1 MTEMSKSYA
10 DALFSLALETNT
22 VFETLMTLKAMRDGL
37 YATEGALDL
46 LASPSIPKD
55 ERCAVLEKAFGD
67 VQPEHVMSFVGVL
80 VQHGHIRELNDCVE
94 AYTAL
99 HDEHARLSTAY
110 VTSAVELTE
119 GEKAKLIEKLSQK
132 LGRTIHL
139 ECAVDPS
146 LLGGLIVNVD
156 GKVIDGS
163 LRNKL
168 QEIKEVMTK

>member
-22 VFETLMTLKAMRDGL
+22 VFETLMTLKEVRDGL

-146 LLGGLIVNVD
+146 LLGGLVVHVD

-163 LRNKL
+163 LRSKL

>member
-1 MTEMSKSYA
+1 MTDTSKSYA
-10 DALFSLALETNT
+10 DALFSLAMETNT
-22 VFETLMTLKAMRDGL
+22 ISETLTALKEMRDGL
-37 YATEGALDL
+37 YGTEGALDL

-67 VQPEHVMSFVGVL
+67 VQPEHVLSFVGVL
-80 VQHGHIRELNDCVE
+80 VQHGYIRELDDCLK
-94 AYTAL
+94 AYTEL
-99 HDEHARLSTAY
+99 HDAARRLSTAY

-163 LRNKL
+163 LKHKL
-168 QEIKEVMTK
+168 QEIKEVMNR

>member
-55 ERCAVLEKAFGD
+55 ERCALLEKAFGD

-110 VTSAVELTE
+110 VTSAVELTD

-146 LLGGLIVNVD
+146 LLGGLVVNVD

-163 LRNKL
+163 LRSKL

>member
-1 MTEMSKSYA
+1 MTDTSKSYA

-22 VFETLMTLKAMRDGL
+22 VFETLMALKEMRIGI
-37 YATEGALDL
+37 YATEGAIDL

-80 VQHGHIRELNDCVE
+80 VQHGHIRELDDCLE
-94 AYTAL
+94 AYTQL
-99 HDEHARLSTAY
+99 HDEHCKLSIAH
-110 VTSAVELTE
+110 VTSAVALHE
-119 GEKAKLIEKLSQK
+119 GEKAALIEKLSRK

-146 LLGGLIVNVD
+146 LLGGLVVQVD

-163 LRNKL
+163 LKHRL
-168 QEIKEVMTK
+168 QEIKEVMNR

>member
-1 MTEMSKSYA
+1 MTDTSKSYA

-22 VFETLMTLKAMRDGL
+22 VFETLTALKEMRDGL

-46 LASPSIPKD
+46 LASPSIPVD

-67 VQPEHVMSFVGVL
+67 IQPEHVMSFVGIL

-99 HDEHARLSTAY
+99 HDEHSRLSTAY
-110 VTSAVELTE
+110 VTSAVELTK
-119 GEKAKLIEKLSQK
+119 GEKKELTEKLSRKFQ
-132 LGRTIHL
+132 RTIHL

-146 LLGGLIVNVD
+146 LLGGLVVQVD

-163 LRNKL
+163 LKHKL
-168 QEIKEVMTK
+168 QGIKEVMTK

>member
-1 MTEMSKSYA
+1 MTDMSKSYA

-22 VFETLMTLKAMRDGL
+22 VFETLTALKEMRDGING
-37 YATEGALDL
+37 TEGALDL

-80 VQHGHIRELNDCVE
+80 VQNGHIRELNDCVD

-99 HDEHARLSTAY
+99 HDEHARLSTAH
-110 VTSAVELTE
+110 VTSAVELTADE
-119 GEKAKLIEKLSQK
+119 RAKLVKKLESK

-146 LLGGLIVNVD
+146 LLGGLVVHVD

-163 LRNKL
+163 LRSKL

>member
-22 VFETLMTLKAMRDGL
+22 VFETLMTLKEVRDGL

-146 LLGGLIVNVD
+146 LLGGLVVNVD

-163 LRNKL
+163 LRSKL

>member
-22 VFETLMTLKAMRDGL
+22 VFETLMTLKEVRDGL

-55 ERCAVLEKAFGD
+55 ERCAVLEKAFGN
-67 VQPEHVMSFVGVL
+67 VQPDHVMSFVGIL
-80 VQHGHIRELNDCVE
+80 VQHGHIRELDDCLQ
-94 AYTAL
+94 AYTQL
-99 HDEHARLSTAY
+99 HDEHCRLSTAY
-110 VTSAVELTE
+110 VTSAVELTA
-119 GEKAKLIEKLSQK
+119 GEKAELTEKLSRK
-132 LGRTIHL
+132 FNRSIHL

-146 LLGGLIVNVD
+146 LLGGLVVQVD

-163 LRNKL
+163 LKHKL
-168 QEIKEVMTK
+168 QEIKEVMNR

>member
-22 VFETLMTLKAMRDGL
+22 VFETLMKLKEVRDGL
-37 YATEGALDL
+37 KGTEGALDL

-67 VQPEHVMSFVGVL
+67 VQPEHVLSFVGVL
-80 VQHGHIRELNDCVE
+80 VQHGHIRELDDCVD

-110 VTSAVELTE
+110 VTSAVELNAE
-119 GEKAKLIEKLSQK
+119 EKALLTAK
-132 LGRTIHL
+132 LGKKLNRTIHL
-139 ECAVDPS
+139 ECTVDPS
-146 LLGGLIVNVD
+146 LLGGMVVNVD

-163 LRNKL
+163 LKHKL

>member
-37 YATEGALDL
+37 CGTEGALDL

-146 LLGGLIVNVD
+146 LLGGLVVHVD

-163 LRNKL
+163 LRSKL

>member
-1 MTEMSKSYA
+1 MTDTSKSYA

-22 VFETLMTLKAMRDGL
+22 VYETLMALKEMRNGI

-67 VQPEHVMSFVGVL
+67 VQPEHVMGFVGVL
-80 VQHGHIRELNDCVE
+80 VQHGHIRELDDCLE
-94 AYTAL
+94 AYTQL
-99 HDEHARLSTAY
+99 HDEHCRLSTAY
-110 VTSAVELTE
+110 VTSAVELTA
-119 GEKAKLIEKLSQK
+119 GEKAALIEKLTRKFQ
-132 LGRTIHL
+132 RTIHL

-146 LLGGLIVNVD
+146 LLGGLVVQVD

-163 LRNKL
+163 LKHKL
-168 QEIKEVMTK
+168 HEIKEVMNR

>member
-1 MTEMSKSYA
+1 MTDTSKSYA

-22 VFETLMTLKAMRDGL
+22 VFETLTALKEMRDGL

-55 ERCAVLEKAFGD
+55 ERCALLEKAFGD

-146 LLGGLIVNVD
+146 LLGGLVVNVD

-163 LRNKL
+163 LRSKL

>member
-1 MTEMSKSYA
+1 MTDMSKSYA

-22 VFETLMTLKAMRDGL
+22 VFETLTALKAMRDGL

-80 VQHGHIRELNDCVE
+80 VQHGHIRELDDCLT
-94 AYTAL
+94 AYTEL
-99 HDEHARLSTAY
+99 HDEHSRLSTAY
-110 VTSAVELTE
+110 VSSAVELTA
-119 GEKAKLIEKLSQK
+119 GEKEKLIEKLSRK
-132 LGRTIHL
+132 LQRTIHL
-139 ECAVDPS
+139 ECTVDPS
-146 LLGGLIVNVD
+146 LLGGLVVHVD

-163 LRNKL
+163 LKHKL
-168 QEIKEVMTK
+168 QEIKEVMNR

>member
-1 MTEMSKSYA
+1 MTDTSKSYA
-10 DALFSLALETNT
+10 DALFSLALETTT
-22 VFETLMTLKAMRDGL
+22 VAETLTALRAMLSGI

-67 VQPEHVMSFVGVL
+67 VQPEHVMSFVGIL

-99 HDEHARLSTAY
+99 HDEHSRLSTAY
-110 VTSAVELTE
+110 VTSAVELTK
-119 GEKAKLIEKLSQK
+119 GEKTELTEKLSRKFQ
-132 LGRTIHL
+132 RTIHL

-163 LRNKL
+163 LKHKL

>member
-1 MTEMSKSYA
+1 MTDTSKSYA

-22 VFETLMTLKAMRDGL
+22 VFETLMALKEMRNGI
-37 YATEGALDL
+37 YATEGAIDL

-80 VQHGHIRELNDCVE
+80 VQHGHIRELDDCLE
-94 AYTAL
+94 AYTQL
-99 HDEHARLSTAY
+99 HDEHCKLSIAH
-110 VTSAVELTE
+110 VTSAVALHE
-119 GEKAKLIEKLSQK
+119 GEKAVLIEKLSRK

-146 LLGGLIVNVD
+146 LLGGLVVQVD

-163 LRNKL
+163 LKHRL
-168 QEIKEVMTK
+168 QEIKEVMNR

>member
-37 YATEGALDL
+37 YGTEGALDL
-46 LASPSIPKD
+46 LASSSIPMD

-146 LLGGLIVNVD
+146 LLGGLVVQID

-163 LRNKL
+163 LKHRL
-168 QEIKEVMTK
+168 HEIKEVMNR

>member
-1 MTEMSKSYA
+1 MTDTSKSYA

-22 VFETLMTLKAMRDGL
+22 VYETLMALKEMRNGI

-67 VQPEHVMSFVGVL
+67 VQPEHVMSFIGVL
-80 VQHGHIRELNDCVE
+80 VQHGHIRELDDCLE
-94 AYTAL
+94 AYTQL
-99 HDEHARLSTAY
+99 HDEHCRLSTAY
-110 VTSAVELTE
+110 VTSAVELTA
-119 GEKAKLIEKLSQK
+119 GEKAALIEKLTRRFQ
-132 LGRTIHL
+132 RTIHL

-146 LLGGLIVNVD
+146 LLGGLVVQVD

-163 LRNKL
+163 LKHKL
-168 QEIKEVMTK
+168 HEIKEVMNR